1 MDLKQLEYIVKIAD
15 EKNVSRAAEKLFISQ
30 SALNQ
35 QLLKLE
41 KDLGAPLFF
50 RTRNNWQLTEVGEI
64 YVRTAR
70 EILGLKESAYNQI
83 ADVLGSES
91 RHFTLGIAPGR
102 GIRMFTHVYPKFLEK
117 FPGVSISPIEM
128 SSYRQQS
135 LIADEKLDL
144 GFLTIGDSQ
153 KINSNYHTIYS
164 EEIFVALPTNHPL
177 SKSIS
182 RSPGQI
188 PEIELSA
195 LQDEPFVLM
204 YPGSSC
210 RFLTDA
216 VFGEAGITPNVLFE
230 TSNARSIAYFVS
242 SGLCCGFIPEFYALE
257 RNDISLF
264 ALPSHPH
271 WDVAFCY
278 SKRSYLSK
286 PLKEFIRL
294 CSEYWT
300 EYYQQKRPVS
310 GNTHESEH
318 PDSVPDETL

>member
-15 EKNVSRAAEKLFISQ
+15 EKNVSRAAEKLYISQ

-41 KDLGAPLFF
+41 KELGAPLFF
-50 RTRNNWQLTEVGEI
+50 RTRNNWQLTEIGEI

-70 EILGLKESAYNQI
+70 EIIGLKEAAYNQI
-83 ADVLGSES
+83 ADALGSES

-102 GIRMFTHVYPKFLEK
+102 GIGMFTNVYPKFLK
-117 FPGVSISPIEM
+117 SFPGVSISPIEM

-164 EEIFVALPTNHPL
+164 EELFVALPNTHPL
-177 SKSIS
+177 SKSIP
-182 RSPGQI
+182 RTPGQI
-188 PEIELSA
+188 PVIDLA
-195 LQDEPFVLM
+195 QLQDDPFVLM

-216 VFGEAGITPNVLFE
+216 IFGEAGITPNILFE
-230 TSNARSIAYFVS
+230 TSNAGSIAYFVS

-257 RNDISLF
+257 RDDISLF
-264 ALPSHPH
+264 ALASHPH

-278 SKRSYLSK
+278 SKRAYLSK

-294 CSEYWT
+294 CSDYWT
-300 EYYQQKRPVS
+300 EYYRQKRPVS
-310 GNTHESEH
+310 GNIHESADLF
-318 PDSVPDETL
+318 PVLDEKL

>member
-15 EKNVSRAAEKLFISQ
+15 EKNVSRAAEKLYISQ

-41 KDLGAPLFF
+41 KELGAPLFF
-50 RTRNNWQLTEVGEI
+50 RTRNNWQLTEIGEI
-64 YVRTAR
+64 YIRTAR
-70 EILGLKESAYNQI
+70 EIIGLKEAAYNQI
-83 ADVLGSES
+83 ADALGSES

-102 GIRMFTHVYPKFLEK
+102 GIGMFTNVYPKFLK
-117 FPGVSISPIEM
+117 SFPGVSISPIEM

-164 EEIFVALPTNHPL
+164 EELFVALPNTHPL
-177 SKSIS
+177 SQSIP
-182 RSPGQI
+182 RTPGQI
-188 PEIELSA
+188 PVIDLA
-195 LQDEPFVLM
+195 QLQDDPFVLM

-216 VFGEAGITPNVLFE
+216 IFGEAGITPNILFE
-230 TSNARSIAYFVS
+230 TSNAGSIAYFVS

-257 RNDISLF
+257 RDDISLF
-264 ALPSHPH
+264 ALASHPH

-278 SKRSYLSK
+278 SKRAYLSK

-294 CSEYWT
+294 CSDYWT
-300 EYYQQKRPVS
+300 EYYRQKRPVS
-310 GNTHESEH
+310 GNIHESAD
-318 PDSVPDETL
+318 PFPVPDEKP

>member
-15 EKNVSRAAEKLFISQ
+15 EKNVSRAAEKLYISQ

-41 KDLGAPLFF
+41 KELGAPLFF
-50 RTRNNWQLTEVGEI
+50 RTRNNWQLTEIGEI

-70 EILGLKESAYNQI
+70 EIIGLKEAAYNQI
-83 ADVLGSES
+83 ADALGSES

-102 GIRMFTHVYPKFLEK
+102 GIGMFTNVYPKFLKK

-164 EEIFVALPTNHPL
+164 EELFVALPNTHPL
-177 SKSIS
+177 SKSIP
-182 RSPGQI
+182 RTPGQI
-188 PEIELSA
+188 PVIDLA
-195 LQDEPFVLM
+195 QLQDDPFVLM

-216 VFGEAGITPNVLFE
+216 IFGEAGITPNILFE
-230 TSNARSIAYFVS
+230 TSNAGSIAYFVS

-257 RNDISLF
+257 RDDISLF
-264 ALPSHPH
+264 SLASHPH

-278 SKRSYLSK
+278 SKRAYLSK

-294 CSEYWT
+294 CSDYWT
-300 EYYQQKRPVS
+300 EYYRQKRPVS
-310 GNTHESEH
+310 GNIHESG
-318 PDSVPDETL
+318 DLFQVPDEKL